1 MKRIVCLTLLI
12 CLVNA
17 PTQLQAGKRLS
28 NKLKSTRVGRA
39 FGKLAQTE
47 RFSRILDKRLR
58 TSFETARELQKQ
70 HPQHIDFL
78 GEPIR
83 RVRRAKDMPTHRVY
97 ADKPFLTTRRQTAN
111 YMAAKSNRAY
121 LKESKHVLE
130 WIKQLKN
137 HLPQMQ
143 KAARQTADL
152 QAENFIPW
160 LTEQIPARTTT
171 LFVGE
176 MHGFKEIHQS
186 VEMLLIS
193 LHEQNPN
200 REIILFTEFLPKD
213 FQWSEDVRP
222 SSLALPVYAPIW
234 QQAARKGI
242 PVIGLEEEVSFYD
255 FCDVEGIDPQGNVK
269 VISQWAHLEGVRL
282 RNEAWVR
289 TLEKYR
295 AQDPE
300 ALFVVYS
307 GAAHS
312 MYNFPFTLS
321 TALTKEVPFVATFYP
336 ETVFYLATNNW
347 LISSLENAFI
357 PLEEPLE
364 RMTHPDAF
372 PQQTIHFQDP
382 HLAKLA
388 GFNVRVKLPIST
400 QRYYRDHGF

>member
-222 SSLALPVYAPIW
+222 YSLALPDYAPIW

-269 VISQWAHLEGVRL
+269 VISQWAHLEGMRI
-282 RNEAWVR
+282 RNESWTD
-289 TLEKYR
+289 TLTAYRKKY
-295 AQDPE
+295 PH
-300 ALFVVYS
+300 ALFVVYT

-312 MYNFPFTLS
+312 SYYFPYSLS
-321 TALTKEVPFVATFYP
+321 TALHNERPFVLTLYPDKYFKLNGRGLIGQMVAATH
-336 ETVFYLATNNW
+336 
-347 LISSLENAFI
+347 
-357 PLEEPLE
+357 EEPLE
-364 RMTHPDAF
+364 ALTKHIMFKQAVLQF
-372 PQQTIHFQDP
+372 KDP
-382 HLAKLA
+382 ELSRLA
-388 GFNVRVKLPIST
+388 GFDVRLKIPINLE
-400 QRYYRDHGF
+400 QHAEEKGF